1 MKKPAKLDNY
11 IVAHLKDHPNEYV
24 QVSFPKFIFYPVGT
38 RKICLWCGS
47 KRLITKMSPIPILT
61 DSHIDW
67 ECQAGC
73 FDVSE
78 SPSVEVQS

>member
-1 MKKPAKLDNY
+1 MTIPY
-11 IVAHLKDHPNEYV
+11 TNEDDDIANDEKE
-24 QVSFPKFIFYPVGT
+24 QKSEGQRPT
-38 RKICLWCGS
+38 RNV
-47 KRLITKMSPIPILT
+47 SPIPILT

-67 ECQAGC
+67 ECKGGC